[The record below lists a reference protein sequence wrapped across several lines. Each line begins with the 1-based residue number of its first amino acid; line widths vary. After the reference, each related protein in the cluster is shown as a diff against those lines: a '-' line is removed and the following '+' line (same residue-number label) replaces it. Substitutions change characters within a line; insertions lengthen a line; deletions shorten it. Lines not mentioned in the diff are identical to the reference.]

1 MPLSM
6 GVTDRRTLCG
16 WYLVLVTQKKS
27 VMSQLPLKDKSPI
40 AKSHYRDVF
49 RKVAYRIVPFLCLCY
64 LFAYL
69 DRVNVGLAKLQMAI
83 DLGLTDTAYG
93 MGAGLFFVGYV
104 VFEIPSNLL
113 LYRLGARVWIG
124 RIMVTWGVLAVVTL
138 FVRTPTQF
146 YVARF
151 FLGVAEAGFMPG
163 VLLYLSYWFPSAVRG
178 RIVGFFLMGLP
189 LAGLIGNPLSGW
201 VMASLS
207 GVRGYSG
214 WQWLFF
220 LEGIPSIA
228 LGFASFVML
237 PRDAHS
243 ARWLSEEEK
252 RAVAE
257 ALAAEPLFVED
268 EGAVAALMNGDVWKL
283 AFVNLTLAVIFYLV
297 SFWLPT
303 IIRES
308 GITGMVENGLLTTI
322 PSIVAIV
329 LMLIIVSSSDRRQER
344 RLHLIVALLAAGASL
359 SLATR
364 FIHDTFVALSLFTIA
379 NAFVFSGFPVFWAIP
394 AGLLRGRGA
403 AAGIGLIN
411 SVANLGG
418 FLATFFIGWLKE
430 LTHGVTSGLLA
441 FSGLALLAA
450 IVVYR
455 LPRSSSSA
463 EAVGEVGERR
473 AA

>member
-1 MPLSM
+1 
-6 GVTDRRTLCG
+6 
-16 WYLVLVTQKKS
+16 
-27 VMSQLPLKDKSPI
+27 MSQLPQQAQPLPANASPT
-40 AKSHYRDVF
+40 DVF
-49 RKVAYRIVPFLCLCY
+49 RKVAVRIVPFLCLCY

-69 DRVNVGLAKLQMAI
+69 DRVNVGLAKLQMAV

-93 MGAGLFFVGYV
+93 LGAGLFFVGYV
-104 VFEIPSNLL
+104 IFEVPSNLL
-113 LYRLGARVWIG
+113 LHRLGARVWIS

-138 FVRTPTQF
+138 FVHTPTQF

-163 VLLYLSYWFPSAVRG
+163 VLLYLSYWFPASVRG

-207 GVRGYSG
+207 GFHGYSG

-228 LGFASFVML
+228 LGVTAFWML
-237 PRDAHS
+237 PRDARS
-243 ARWLSEEEK
+243 ARWLSEDEK
-252 RAVAE
+252 RYVAE
-257 ALAAEPLFVED
+257 TLAAEPAVAKE
-268 EGAVAALMNGDVWKL
+268 EGAMAALMDGDVWKL
-283 AFVNLTLAVIFYLV
+283 AFINLTLAVIFYLV

-308 GITGMVENGLLTTI
+308 GVSGVLENGLLTTI

-329 LMLIIVSSSDRRQER
+329 LMLVIASSSDRRQER
-344 RLHLIVALLAAGASL
+344 RWHLIVSLLMAGASL
-359 SLATR
+359 AVSTR
-364 FIHDTFVALSLFTIA
+364 FIHDTAIALTLLTIA
-379 NAFVFSGFPVFWAIP
+379 NAFVFAAFPVFWAIP
-394 AGLLRGRGA
+394 AGLLRGRAA

-411 SVANLGG
+411 AVANLGG
-418 FLATFFIGWLKE
+418 FLATFFVGWMKD
-430 LTHGVTSGLLA
+430 LTHSVTSGLLVFA
-441 FSGLALLAA
+441 VLALLASV
-450 IVVYR
+450 VVYR
-455 LPRSSSSA
+455 LPRSVSGSGPQRDLAAS
-463 EAVGEVGERR
+463 R